1 MWFFWTWKIAL
12 CAHRDV
18 IPRAFWHITHLFFNG
33 CGSDREVMKC
43 DVMLWVRANKWV
55 NWIEVLNFITHVY
68 DDVMWNATSHWD
80 WGLWVIRHF
89 SVPIIVNI
97 FICAFFQFS
106 RLYLNRPGLM
116 MHRHYSFSMLYIY
129 IHSVQAVNGS
139 NKDESKKR
147 SMINGRELA
156 AVERRSCII
165 F

>member
-1 MWFFWTWKIAL
+1 MWLFWTWKIAL
-12 CAHRDV
+12 CAHRVV
-18 IPRAFWHITHLFFNG
+18 ILRAFWHITHLFFNG

-43 DVMLWVRANKWV
+43 DVMLWVRENKWV

-97 FICAFFQFS
+97 FICAFFF
-106 RLYLNRPGLM
+106 NF
-116 MHRHYSFSMLYIY
+116 HDYISTDLARWCIAIILFQCCIF

-139 NKDESKKR
+139 NKDETKKR